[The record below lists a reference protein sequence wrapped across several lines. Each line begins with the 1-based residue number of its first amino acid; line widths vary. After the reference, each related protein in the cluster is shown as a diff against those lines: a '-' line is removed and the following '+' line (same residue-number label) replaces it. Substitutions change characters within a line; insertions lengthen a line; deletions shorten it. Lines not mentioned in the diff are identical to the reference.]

1 MEMKIDL
8 RRCVYELLKRTP
20 IIIVSTLI
28 FAVLGV
34 IVGLSTSSESTYSAK
49 ASVCSLVYGSYD
61 DTMSGQ
67 DTLSAFASISK
78 SSRVA
83 SRAAIIL
90 GDSSLTSDDIKDMT
104 IVQASAESSSIMEV
118 YAYSTNPDQAVN
130 VANAVAQAFVIEV
143 KSITGSEDIQV
154 LDSAQSAKIFV
165 DESAQQMKIILIFT
179 VLGFL
184 LICFIIVMITIF
196 SSKVM
201 SLEECQLD
209 GSLELI
215 GVIPDSK
222 QI

>member
-1 MEMKIDL
+1 
-8 RRCVYELLKRTP
+8 
-20 IIIVSTLI
+20 
-28 FAVLGV
+28 
-34 IVGLSTSSESTYSAK
+34 
-49 ASVCSLVYGSYD
+49 
-61 DTMSGQ
+61 
-67 DTLSAFASISK
+67 
-78 SSRVA
+78 
-83 SRAAIIL
+83 
-90 GDSSLTSDDIKDMT
+90 MT

>member
-49 ASVCSLVYGSYD
+49 ASVCSLVYGS
-61 DTMSGQ
+61 
-67 DTLSAFASISK
+67 FASISK